1 MGEALTNLLVG
12 MSREKRG
19 EKLSA
24 MRFIQ
29 GYAIDRILEMA
40 DDIEAP
46 QGMGKDAFSNERRF
60 EQRHP
65 GLAQQ
70 MAMCLQGYEHNCE
83 SALAILTLLEQY
95 FDINRDIASAIR
107 DLCT

>member
-1 MGEALTNLLVG
+1 MGFFANLLVG

-40 DDIEAP
+40 NDIETP
-46 QGMGKDAFSNERRF
+46 QGMGKDAFSNEKRF
-60 EQRHP
+60 EQPHP
-65 GLAQQ
+65 GLARQ
-70 MAMCLQGYEHNCE
+70 MTMCIQGYEHNCE
-83 SALAILTLLEQY
+83 SALAILTLLEQH
-95 FDINRDIASAIR
+95 FEVNRDIASAIR